1 VNRSQRIQRIAQL
14 SRRSELSAAGTLSAA
29 QRELE
34 QCTAQLQELT
44 TYREEYRASLRS
56 GSAVAMNGAQVQK
69 IRAFISQID
78 TVIDSLNV
86 KIRQCTER
94 QNLTR
99 AMLIKTQRR
108 ANALDAV
115 ADRERRQESSDA
127 ESREQREIDD
137 RAPLNSRG

>member
-1 VNRSQRIQRIAQL
+1 
-14 SRRSELSAAGTLSAA
+14 
-29 QRELE
+29 
-34 QCTAQLQELT
+34 
-44 TYREEYRASLRS
+44 
-56 GSAVAMNGAQVQK
+56 MNGAQVQK

-94 QNLTR
+94 QILTR